1 MARIRVLPANEIRDQ
16 ELQRLAETT
25 QDEQFGAYGN
35 SPDLFRRFYDF
46 FHTTKY
52 GGLIP
57 LSEKELVRLKV
68 ARINGCQRC
77 QLRREA
83 EGDIPYDQLIG
94 KLTGRVEVTDRERL
108 ALAYTERFATDPVS
122 NDDDAMAEMRQFYS
136 DGELVELSL
145 AIGAFMTM
153 GRMHVAFDLAPS
165 KFSVT
170 A

>member
-1 MARIRVLPANEIRDQ
+1 MARIRVLSPSDIAEAKLRD
-16 ELQRLAETT
+16 LAEST

-35 SPDLFRRFYDF
+35 SPELFRLFYDF

-52 GGLIP
+52 GGRLS

-83 EGDIPYDQLIG
+83 EGDIPYDQLLAKI
-94 KLTGRVEVTDRERL
+94 TGAAPATERERL
-108 ALAYTERFATDPVS
+108 ALAYTERFATDPVA
-122 NDDDAMAEMRQFYS
+122 NDDDFMAEMTSAFS
-136 DGELVELSL
+136 DAELVELSL